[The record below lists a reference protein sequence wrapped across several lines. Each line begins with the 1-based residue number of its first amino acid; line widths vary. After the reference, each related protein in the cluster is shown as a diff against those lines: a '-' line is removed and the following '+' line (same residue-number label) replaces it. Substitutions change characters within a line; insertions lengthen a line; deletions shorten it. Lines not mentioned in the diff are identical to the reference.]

1 MGAAVP
7 TRHIGIL
14 GTGLAVPGRVLTN
27 AELETMVDTSDEWIV
42 SRTGIR
48 ERRIAEEGESSS
60 QFAHEAALRALT
72 KAKTAAEEIDLIIC
86 ATVTPD
92 MASCHRLPAPGQTW
106 AEQDSGFDL
115 SAGCSG
121 FGYALT
127 VAESM
132 LRGGPFRKA
141 LVVGVICSAIPTTQT
156 ALPCALWGRRG
167 CGSVR

>member
-48 ERRIAEEGESSS
+48 ERRIAEGESSS
-60 QFAHEAALRALT
+60 QFAREAALRALT

-92 MASCHRLPAPGQTW
+92 MAFPATACLLQDRLG
-106 AEQDSGFDL
+106 L
-115 SAGCSG
+115 SRIP
-121 FGYALT
+121 ALT
-127 VAESM
+127 
-132 LRGGPFRKA
+132 FRR
-141 LVVGVICSAIPTTQT
+141 LQRFWLCFDS
-156 ALPCALWGRRG
+156 C
-167 CGSVR
+167 